1 MEELKAILRKSP
13 TRSRKPPVAEE
24 PSFTPLFFG
33 FVVVVV
39 VVVAVVVAAVFIK

>member
-24 PSFTPLFFG
+24 PSFTPVFFG
-33 FVVVVV
+33 F